1 MLDKQLNTG
10 LNPETVTLSD
20 QYPRTNQNATNGE
33 VIIYQPDNS
42 IHIEVKLKDD
52 TVWLNREQLSIL
64 FNRDIK
70 TIGKHISAALK
81 EELNGVPT
89 VAKFATVQ
97 KEGKRWINRNKEY
110 YNLDMILSVGYR
122 VKSSNGI
129 IFRRWANLVLK
140 DYLLRG
146 YSINPRLEQL
156 ERRVSKTE
164 EKIDF
169 FVRTSLPPVYGLF
182 FDGQIYDAYECI
194 CDLIRSA
201 RARIVLIDN
210 YVDDS
215 VLTMLDKCGEGVEAT
230 IYTKRITR
238 QFRLDLEKHNAQY
251 PTINVRLF
259 SKSHDRFLII
269 DDKTYLVG
277 ASLKDVGKKWF
288 GITLMPE
295 TNPEELLSRI

>member
-10 LNPETVTLSD
+10 LNPKTVTLSD